1 MATIAAIRSAALDVF
16 LAPKTQ
22 AAVTAVAGLDANS
35 CFINEFHTLRVLG
48 NRNEKPRCG
57 GAFYSCSQ
65 EDLVTRI
72 SRQSRSYNY
81 KLHHVNKL
89 AVFRPFSRELDLAI
103 FFRKQGVIA
112 ANANVNT
119 RMKMRATLTNN
130 YITGNHFLAA
140 IDLHAQSFTL

>member
-1 MATIAAIRSAALDVF
+1 
-16 LAPKTQ
+16 
-22 AAVTAVAGLDANS
+22 
-35 CFINEFHTLRVLG
+35 
-48 NRNEKPRCG
+48 
-57 GAFYSCSQ
+57 
-65 EDLVTRI
+65 VTRI
-72 SRQSRSYNY
+72 SRQSRSYNC

-140 IDLHAQSFTL
+140 LYLPAQSFTL